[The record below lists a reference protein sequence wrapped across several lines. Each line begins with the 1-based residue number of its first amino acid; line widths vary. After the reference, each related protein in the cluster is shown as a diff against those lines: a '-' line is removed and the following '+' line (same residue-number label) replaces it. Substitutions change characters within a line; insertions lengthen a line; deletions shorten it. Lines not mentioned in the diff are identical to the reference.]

1 MTSMASPNMVG
12 LRLSRGALRV
22 LKERGVFAQSCVS
35 LEHQHFAKRYVVRGL
50 ESGGAAGSVSRSSL
64 FLTFRPPSLFATQV
78 SPAAASSTVA
88 GQP

>member
-22 LKERGVFAQSCVS
+22 LKERGVFAQSCLS

-50 ESGGAAGSVSRSSL
+50 ESGGAAGDVGHYV
-64 FLTFRPPSLFATQV
+64 TFVREDGRPTQCLCPV
-78 SPAAASSTVA
+78 GSA
-88 GQP
+88 

>member
-35 LEHQHFAKRYVVRGL
+35 LEHSILQSAMSSVDWSLVVQREMLGIM
-50 ESGGAAGSVSRSSL
+50 
-64 FLTFRPPSLFATQV
+64 
-78 SPAAASSTVA
+78 
-88 GQP
+88 